1 MTKNQPRGKKSQLKP
16 RAKGSAKSASKSGPR
31 VESRGESRGDAKR
44 GAKAGAKSG
53 ANKPRTKSGSKAAAK
68 PTTGPTT
75 RSTTRSTTRAATKP
89 SVQTPADLEL
99 EAAADEVLGGDAA
112 DAPPA
117 PLAGERLQK
126 VLAQAG
132 MGSRRDMER
141 WIVSGRV
148 MVNGERAELG
158 QRVLRSDRVQVD
170 GGKPLRSVAANHR
183 VLLINKNEGVVCTR
197 RDPEGRDNVF
207 RGLPRLK
214 TGRWI
219 SVGRL
224 DINSSGLLLMCTDGE
239 LANRMMHPSTGL
251 DREYAV
257 RVNGEL
263 EDAAIARLIQGVEIE
278 GEKHSFSDLRYF
290 NGSGMNHW
298 YHVVLMEGK
307 NREVRRLFE
316 SEGLQVSRLKRV
328 RYGPVM
334 LPPWL
339 SRGEIGEMNADDT
352 RALYRLL
359 NLPVR
364 LPRSVQVRQG
374 NSERERKR
382 ARSVLIPYPGLTPG
396 GAPVS

>member
-16 RAKGSAKSASKSGPR
+16 RAKGSAKGSAKGAYKSGPR
-31 VESRGESRGDAKR
+31 GDAR
-44 GAKAGAKSG
+44 GGAKTGDRSG
-53 ANKPRTKSGSKAAAK
+53 AK
-68 PTTGPTT
+68 PTG
-75 RSTTRSTTRAATKP
+75 KP

-99 EAAADEVLGGDAA
+99 EAATDETQGA
-112 DAPPA
+112 DAEGAPQV

-141 WIVSGRV
+141 WIVAGRV
-148 MVNGERAELG
+148 MVNGERAVLG

-339 SRGEIGEMNADDT
+339 SRGEIGEMNADDM

-382 ARSVLIPYPGLTPG
+382 ARSVLIPYPGLAPG
-396 GAPVS
+396 SPPVS